1 MIYKGKE
8 YDDNQILE
16 ILNNRDNDILT
27 YKEKL
32 DSVQAKITAYENDIT
47 TKDKTINELKIKRKV
62 RLIKKKT
69 LMFITLLH
77 LFITLQL
84 LFVNDTIK
92 EWVINCLYFII

>member
-32 DSVQAKITAYENDIT
+32 NSVQAKIDAYENDIT
-47 TKDKTINELKIKRKV
+47 TKDKTINELKIKNYDLLTKV
-62 RLIKKKT
+62 TVGVPQEPGQEDQPKLISIND
-69 LMFITLLH
+69 LM
-77 LFITLQL
+77 
-84 LFVNDTIK
+84 
-92 EWVINCLYFII
+92 

>member
-32 DSVQAKITAYENDIT
+32 DSVQAKINAYENDIT
-47 TKDKTINELKIKRKV
+47 TKDKTINELKIKNYDLLTKV
-62 RLIKKKT
+62 TVGVPQETQQEDQPKLISIND
-69 LMFITLLH
+69 LM
-77 LFITLQL
+77 
-84 LFVNDTIK
+84 
-92 EWVINCLYFII
+92 

>member
-32 DSVQAKITAYENDIT
+32 DSVQAKINSYENDIT
-47 TKDKTINELKIKRKV
+47 TKDNIINELKIKNYDLLTKV
-62 RLIKKKT
+62 TVGIPQEPGQEDQPKLISIND
-69 LMFITLLH
+69 LM
-77 LFITLQL
+77 
-84 LFVNDTIK
+84 
-92 EWVINCLYFII
+92 

>member
-32 DSVQAKITAYENDIT
+32 DSVQAKIDAYENDIT
-47 TKDKTINELKIKRKV
+47 TKDKTINELKIKNYDLLTKV
-62 RLIKKKT
+62 TVGVPQEPGQEDQPKLIS
-69 LMFITLLH
+69 I
-77 LFITLQL
+77 
-84 LFVNDTIK
+84 NDLI
-92 EWVINCLYFII
+92 